1 MRSEAGE
8 YSTCT
13 SWSLEYC
20 AVQCGTALTRQHLRG
35 SPFPAGPHH
44 ASRARK
50 RKEATYTM
58 YRHRRSSFWGRG
70 HVAVTVIAL
79 FLTVQY
85 HLSNLCPEE
94 EPLSSFG
101 FAPLSSPSNGD
112 RQTSTPARP
121 GTVRPVT
128 FGGLGVAPTFE
139 CAPLGNGMASRARP
153 VGTGSAQST
162 FRYWSTGGVQK
173 YIVPACGTRFSLTA
187 CPGGTFPRNQGR
199 GAMQSGKEGGR
210 GVKEATPVPASQ
222 PDRQTCQPAQRPVP
236 SAQCQSQRQCDPR
249 FPVSVPK
256 VYLTLSVSHP
266 APRPSLLILS
276 SPKPVTAPKSVSAAV
291 AASNPRSLFAN
302 TLRKSSSTPVI
313 RFVFLFSFRQPV

>member
-1 MRSEAGE
+1 MRRA
-8 YSTCT
+8 STR
-13 SWSLEYC
+13 LVPLGPGY
-20 AVQCGTALTRQHLRG
+20 AVQSSAARLSPVNIFEAALSLQGLIMRQGLGRG
-35 SPFPAGPHH
+35 
-44 ASRARK
+44 RK
-50 RKEATYTM
+50 RQIPCTDTDVAP
-58 YRHRRSSFWGRG
+58 SGGRG
-70 HVAVTVIAL
+70 HVTVTVIAL
-79 FLTVQY
+79 SPTVQY

-112 RQTSTPARP
+112 RHTSTPARP

-139 CAPLGNGMASRARP
+139 RAPLGTGMASRARP
-153 VGTGSAQST
+153 VGTGRARST
-162 FRYWSTGGVQK
+162 YRHWSTGGARNTCAR
-173 YIVPACGTRFSLTA
+173 YSLLA
-187 CPGGTFPRNQGR
+187 DSLPRWYLPE
-199 GAMQSGKEGGR
+199 QSGQGGDAVGEGGR
-210 GVKEATPVPASQ
+210 QGGEGGYAGASQPASQ
-222 PDRQTCQPAQRPVP
+222 ACQPARRPVP

-249 FPVSVPK
+249 FPVSVLK

-266 APRPSLLILS
+266 APRPFLLILS